1 MSVSREQSVWI
12 LERALNLLY
21 EKRVECERESSVAV
35 GIRKIEWKAKLTREI
50 LPEIARCESEYVRRL
65 IEAADDARISTAE
78 AEATVANLRQACR
91 LEVTHAE
98 DEMTLLQEIAQRL
111 DDAGTPVEKL
121 KSALP
126 GLELAVYSRA
136 QSAAASLAEAKRAV
150 IRLLRASVQSDPNHP
165 PNAFN
170 PPSKLVGLPPRNA
183 LFTGREAELNELRQ
197 ALESGRCVA
206 ITAAA
211 GGIGKTQTAIEYA
224 YRHAERYS
232 AILWTRADSDI
243 ALSFGFAAFAAE
255 LGFPVKES
263 HDDLIAAVKRWL
275 AERADSLLILDGADK
290 PHAAVDELAVSEAGH
305 VILTSRSSDFYER
318 EGIAPLRLD
327 VLPPDAAV
335 AFLKRRA
342 GRPAAERPEE
352 ESAARE
358 LAGLLGFL
366 PLALER
372 IGAYAAGRGA
382 TFREC
387 LEQCRLQGVG
397 ESAQKTN
404 VWADAVAGTWRMNFS
419 VVDGEFPASADV
431 LRLCS
436 FFAPSAIPLSLIEHG
451 ASDVSSTVA
460 SAMTKGV
467 TASDLIE
474 PLVRYALVRADE
486 RLAAFEAHRLT
497 QAAAKAD
504 MDDATRRAW
513 AARAAQA
520 LNAEFP
526 RAVLDGWTACSRLL
540 PHALAVAESVDVSGD
555 VTEVTWLLNQAGGF
569 LFERGRRTDAERLY
583 ARALQ
588 LRELT
593 YGPDHLSVA
602 ASLNNLAAVYVKRG
616 KYAEAEPLYVRG
628 LAIREAKL
636 GRRHTATAESMTKLA
651 DLHGAQGRYAESAAM
666 WGEAASVLEKTCGE
680 AHPTTLAAMESH
692 CALLVRIGDVE
703 KAYEVQRRLAALKA
717 RNLDE

>member
-12 LERALNLLY
+12 LESALKLLY
-21 EKRVECERESSVAV
+21 EKRVECERESAVAV
-35 GIRKIEWKAKLTREI
+35 GIRKIEWKAKLAREI

-78 AEATVANLRQACR
+78 AEAMVANLRQACR
-91 LEVTHAE
+91 LEVAHAE
-98 DEMTLLQEIAQRL
+98 DEMTLLQEVAQRL

-126 GLELAVYSRA
+126 GLELAVYSRT
-136 QSAAASLAEAKRAV
+136 QAAASLAEAKRAV
-150 IRLLRASVQSDPNHP
+150 IRLLRASVQSAPNHP

-170 PPSKLVGLPPRNA
+170 PSSKLVGLPPRNA
-183 LFTGREAELNELRQ
+183 LFTGREAELSGLRQ
-197 ALESGRCVA
+197 ALESERCVA
-206 ITAAA
+206 ITAA
-211 GGIGKTQTAIEYA
+211 GGIGKTQAAIEYA

-275 AERADSLLILDGADK
+275 VERTDSLLILDGADE
-290 PHAAVDELAVSEAGH
+290 PHAAVDALAVSDAGH
-305 VILTSRSSDFYER
+305 VILTSRSSDFHKR

-327 VLPPDAAV
+327 VFSPDAAV

-342 GRPAAERPEE
+342 GRLADERPEE

-366 PLALER
+366 PLALEH

-451 ASDVSSTVA
+451 AADVSSTVA
-460 SAMTKGV
+460 AAMTKGV

-486 RLAAFEAHRLT
+486 PLA
-497 QAAAKAD
+497 
-504 MDDATRRAW
+504 
-513 AARAAQA
+513 
-520 LNAEFP
+520 
-526 RAVLDGWTACSRLL
+526 
-540 PHALAVAESVDVSGD
+540 
-555 VTEVTWLLNQAGGF
+555 
-569 LFERGRRTDAERLY
+569 
-583 ARALQ
+583 
-588 LRELT
+588 
-593 YGPDHLSVA
+593 
-602 ASLNNLAAVYVKRG
+602 
-616 KYAEAEPLYVRG
+616 
-628 LAIREAKL
+628 
-636 GRRHTATAESMTKLA
+636 
-651 DLHGAQGRYAESAAM
+651 
-666 WGEAASVLEKTCGE
+666 
-680 AHPTTLAAMESH
+680 
-692 CALLVRIGDVE
+692 
-703 KAYEVQRRLAALKA
+703 
-717 RNLDE
+717 